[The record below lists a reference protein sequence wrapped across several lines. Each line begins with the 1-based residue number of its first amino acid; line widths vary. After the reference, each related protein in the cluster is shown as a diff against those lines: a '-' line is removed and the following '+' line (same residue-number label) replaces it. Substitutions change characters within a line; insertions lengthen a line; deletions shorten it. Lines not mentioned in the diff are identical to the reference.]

1 MGQKQLLFDENLGT
15 SPKTLSG
22 QLYRLLEKRGWKCH
36 SVHDFPGLPGKPDEE
51 IIAFAKEQ
59 GYALLTM
66 DKRAA
71 YLALK
76 HDVDIYLILHEKH
89 VGEKGETEEYTVVHL
104 EPFASV
110 QAQTSFHAQLSTED
124 EP

>member
-1 MGQKQLLFDENLGT
+1 MGQKHLLFDENLGT

-22 QLYRLLEKRGWKCH
+22 QLYRLLEKRGWICH
-36 SVHDFPGLPGKPDEE
+36 SVHDFPNLPGQPDEE
-51 IIAFAKEQ
+51 IIAFAKEN

-76 HDVDIYLILHEKH
+76 HGVDIYLILHEKH
-89 VGEKGETEEYTVVHL
+89 TIETGLTEEFTVVHL

-110 QAQTSFHAQLSTED
+110 QAQTSYHAELSIKD

>member
-1 MGQKQLLFDENLGT
+1 MGQKHLLFDENLGT

-22 QLYRLLEKRGWKCH
+22 QLYRLLEKRGWICH
-36 SVHDFPGLPGKPDEE
+36 SVHDFPNLPGQPDEE
-51 IIAFAKEQ
+51 IIAFAKEN

-76 HDVDIYLILHEKH
+76 EGVDIYLILHEKH
-89 VGEKGETEEYTVVHL
+89 TGETSETEEFTVVHL

-110 QAQTSFHAQLSTED
+110 QAQTSYHAELSIKD
-124 EP
+124 DP

>member
-1 MGQKQLLFDENLGT
+1 MGQKHLLFDENLGT

-22 QLYRLLEKRGWKCH
+22 QLYRLLEQRGWACH
-36 SVHDFPGLPGKPDEE
+36 SVHDFPNLPGQPDEE
-51 IIAFAKEQ
+51 IIAFAKEN

-76 HDVDIYLILHEKH
+76 HSVDIYLILHEKH
-89 VGEKGETEEYTVVHL
+89 TDETGETEEFTVVHL

-110 QAQTSFHAQLSTED
+110 QAQTSYHTELSIKD

>member
-1 MGQKQLLFDENLGT
+1 MGQKYLLFDENLGT

-22 QLYRLLEKRGWKCH
+22 QLYRLLEKRGWVCK
-36 SVHDFPGLPGKPDEE
+36 SVHDFPDLPGQSDEQ
-51 IIAFAKEQ
+51 IIAFAKEN

-76 HDVDIYLILHEKH
+76 HCVEIYLILHEKH
-89 VGEKGETEEYTVVHL
+89 TNETGETEEFTVVRL
-104 EPFASV
+104 KPFASV
-110 QAQTSFHAQLSTED
+110 QAQTSYQAKLSKD